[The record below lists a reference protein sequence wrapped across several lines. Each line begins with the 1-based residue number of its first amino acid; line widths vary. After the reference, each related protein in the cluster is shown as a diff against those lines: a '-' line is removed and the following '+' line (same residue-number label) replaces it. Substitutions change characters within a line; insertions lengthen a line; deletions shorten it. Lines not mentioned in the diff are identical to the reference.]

1 MGCRRWRGYGIAR
14 VLRGRYCAPMGPLLL
29 SEQNLYPVNIMYEV
43 SRTVGTAHAD
53 TQTQL
58 YEASEL
64 GFLSANTACRA
75 SGFQGSVVYKDA
87 LQPERGCVS

>member
-1 MGCRRWRGYGIAR
+1 
-14 VLRGRYCAPMGPLLL
+14 MGPLLF
-29 SEQNLYPVNIMYEV
+29 SEQNLYPVNILYKL

-53 TQTQL
+53 THSKL

-75 SGFQGSVVYKDA
+75 STFQGSVVCKDA